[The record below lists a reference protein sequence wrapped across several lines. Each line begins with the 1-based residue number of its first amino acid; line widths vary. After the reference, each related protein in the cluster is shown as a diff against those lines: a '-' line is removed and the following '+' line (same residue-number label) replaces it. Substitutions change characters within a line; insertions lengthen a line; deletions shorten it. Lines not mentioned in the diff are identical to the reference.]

1 MMLAIL
7 IITLY
12 VFMIELFGTEIGL
25 PFATIFLFG
34 LIAMMK
40 ISEITGLD
48 KKLDE
53 WLEKE

>member
-1 MMLAIL
+1 MLAIV
-7 IITLY
+7 IIALY
-12 VFMIELFGTEIGL
+12 AFMIELFGTEIGL

-40 ISEITGLD
+40 ISKVTGLD

>member
-1 MMLAIL
+1 MIAIL
-7 IITLY
+7 IIALY
-12 VFMIELFGTEIGL
+12 AFMIELFGTEIGI

-40 ISEITGLD
+40 ISKVTGLD

-53 WLEKE
+53 WL

>member
-7 IITLY
+7 IIALY
-12 VFMIELFGTEIGL
+12 AFMIELFGTEIGL

-34 LIAMMK
+34 LIGMMK

>member
-7 IITLY
+7 IIALY
-12 VFMIELFGTEIGL
+12 AFMIELFGTEIGI

-40 ISEITGLD
+40 ISKVTGLD
-48 KKLDE
+48 KKLDK
-53 WLEKE
+53 WLERE

>member
-12 VFMIELFGTEIGL
+12 AFMIELFGTEIGL

-34 LIAMMK
+34 MIAMMK

-48 KKLDE
+48 KKLDK
-53 WLEKE
+53 WLERE

>member
-7 IITLY
+7 IIALY
-12 VFMIELFGTEIGL
+12 AFMIELFGTEIGL

>member
-1 MMLAIL
+1 MLAIV
-7 IITLY
+7 IIALY
-12 VFMIELFGTEIGL
+12 AFMIELFGTEIGL

-34 LIAMMK
+34 LIGMMK

>member
-1 MMLAIL
+1 MLAIL

-12 VFMIELFGTEIGL
+12 AFMIELFGTEIGL

-34 LIAMMK
+34 MIAMMK
-40 ISEITGLD
+40 ISEVTGLD

-53 WLEKE
+53 WLEK

>member
-1 MMLAIL
+1 MIAIL
-7 IITLY
+7 IIALY
-12 VFMIELFGTEIGL
+12 AFMIELFGTEIGI

-40 ISEITGLD
+40 ISKVTDLD

-53 WLEKE
+53 WL